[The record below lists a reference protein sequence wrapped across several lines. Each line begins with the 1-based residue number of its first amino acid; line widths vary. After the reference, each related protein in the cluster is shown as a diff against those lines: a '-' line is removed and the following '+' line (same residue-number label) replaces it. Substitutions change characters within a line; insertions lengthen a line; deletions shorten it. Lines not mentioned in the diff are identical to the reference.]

1 MVASEFLE
9 ELKLT
14 RRDFDWEYRGAQRR
28 LRGRLKSDPLGQL
41 FDPIGAV
48 CYSRTGKVFSE
59 TDWFRASE
67 EIGLTHLDAGDATG
81 AGNTMCR
88 RSNQTHLKP
97 LRHLMIEELQ
107 LEPEAL
113 EPTLTEIPGYLKGCV
128 VDLLDEMRTPA

>member
-14 RRDFDWEYRGAQRR
+14 RRDFDWEYRGAKRK
-28 LRGRLKSDPLGQL
+28 LRGRLKSDPQSQL

-59 TDWFRASE
+59 NDWFSASE
-67 EIGLTHLDAGDATG
+67 EIGLNHIDAGDMTG

-88 RSNQTHLKP
+88 RFNQKHLQP
-97 LRHLMIEELQ
+97 VRHEMIAGLQ
-107 LEPEAL
+107 LAPEAL
-113 EPTLTEIPGYLKGCV
+113 EPSLSEIPGFLKGCV
-128 VDLLDEMRTPA
+128 VDLLDEMRSPA